1 MMVTRFAALAAST
14 FIGLTFGFPQTISA
28 EDKIDSGYREAMVEF
43 LTIQDAAGSI
53 ENQMTYAVAQQTLGS
68 IASSGIEITEPMQNI
83 VLDVARTSLG
93 SRFGDVKYLAELYSP
108 LYAKHYS
115 EAELRELTA
124 FWQSPIGKKTIAAM
138 QELTEGSSQILQEA
152 SVAFIPEFQAAVDK
166 RFEEAGIVLSPP
178 APPLAP
184 PLAP

>member
-1 MMVTRFAALAAST
+1 MLTRFAILTASA
-14 FIGLTFGFPQTISA
+14 FLGLIFVFPQTIA
-28 EDKIDSGYREAMVEF
+28 AQDKIDPGYREAMVEF
-43 LTIQDAAGSI
+43 LTIQDAAESI
-53 ENQMTYAVAQQTLGS
+53 ENQMTYAVAQQTLSS
-68 IASSGIEITEPMQNI
+68 IAASGIEITEPMQNI

-93 SRFGDVKYLAELYSP
+93 SRFGDVKYLAELYTP
-108 LYAKHYS
+108 LYSKHYS

-138 QELTEGSSQILQEA
+138 PELTEGSSLVLQEA
-152 SVAFIPEFQAAVDK
+152 SVTFIPEFQAAVDK
-166 RFEEAGIVLSPP
+166 RFEEAGIVLAPA